1 MTRILRPSPGSYA
14 FARSARPRPDRT
26 TRDDL
31 SHATTTQAT
40 GDPHHRRKAAR
51 ITVYTMGVH
60 HRWQIPAG
68 TKEGDPCAL
77 PS

>member
-1 MTRILRPSPGSYA
+1 MIC
-14 FARSARPRPDRT
+14 
-26 TRDDL
+26 

-40 GDPHHRRKAAR
+40 GDPHHRREAAR

-60 HRWQIPAG
+60 HRWQIPAR

-77 PS
+77 RS